1 MGGINTFVIAGVPR
15 CGKSIFRKRVLE
27 KYHIPG
33 ITTDL
38 LRDGLT
44 EGIPEFGLKREGQ
57 SDRQKAEI
65 LWPFLKGIL
74 IARHYYGDKLLI
86 EGVNFLPKH
95 LAAFKNKNYLK
106 ICFVGYP
113 HTDPEEKLRKINE
126 HTSPD
131 DNWHSTLNNTQLLHL
146 IKIWIKDSLY
156 FEKECRKYGLK
167 FVDLSGQFE
176 EKWKEVERFFF
187 G

>member
-1 MGGINTFVIAGVPR
+1 MEEINTFVIAGVPR

-27 KYHIPG
+27 EYRVAG

-44 EGIPEFGLKREGQ
+44 EGVPEFGLKREGQ

-65 LWPFLKGIL
+65 LWPFWEGIL
-74 IARHYYGDKLLI
+74 IARHYYRDKLLI

-95 LAAFKNKNYLK
+95 LAGLKNKDYLK

-113 HTDPEEKLRKINE
+113 HTGPEEQLRRIKE

-131 DNWHSTLNNTQLLHL
+131 DNWHSTLGDTQLLRL
-146 IKIWIKDSLY
+146 IKIWIEDSLY
-156 FEKECRKYGLK
+156 FEEECRKYGLK

-176 EKWKEVERFFF
+176 KGWKEVERFFF